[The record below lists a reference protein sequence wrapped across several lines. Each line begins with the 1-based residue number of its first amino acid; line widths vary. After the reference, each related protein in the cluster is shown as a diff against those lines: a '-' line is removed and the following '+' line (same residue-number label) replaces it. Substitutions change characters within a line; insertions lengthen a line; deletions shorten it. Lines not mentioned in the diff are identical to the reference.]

1 MPAAMD
7 TFKLSVDCELPNLGI
22 LILFWRSFSVSFLIP
37 FPSFPRIKFNFSGFL
52 KLTKNIADIAI
63 EKEKI
68 FRENPFHPSLR
79 LHELKGNLNG
89 LWSISVNLKYRI
101 IFKYMKNG
109 DILFIS
115 IGKHDIY
122 RDL

>member
-1 MPAAMD
+1 MIKNNILYSNS
-7 TFKLSVDCELPNLGI
+7 FKQ
-22 LILFWRSFSVSFLIP
+22 R
-37 FPSFPRIKFNFSGFL
+37 FL

-115 IGKHDIY
+115 IGKHDVY
-122 RDL
+122 RDF

>member
-1 MPAAMD
+1 MIKNNILYSNS
-7 TFKLSVDCELPNLGI
+7 FKQ
-22 LILFWRSFSVSFLIP
+22 R
-37 FPSFPRIKFNFSGFL
+37 FL
-52 KLTKNIADIAI
+52 KLAKNIADIAI

-79 LHELKGNLNG
+79 LHELKGNING